1 MQEVLIPALGY
12 TDKYLQVT
20 MPQVTMPL
28 VPQPTLGTL
37 NSGDIMI
44 DTNLLTLDTD
54 HYYTQKQNG
63 ILVRKE

>member
-12 TDKYLQVT
+12 TDKYL
-20 MPQVTMPL
+20 QVTMPL